1 MEIIL
6 PKYHEFLWSCFSYTL
21 QGDRTQVRCLNEINL
36 LQQKMYVQGLLYL
49 SAFFINFLWVFGFF
63 SMLSPPDVYLFSA
76 LNLLFPDSL
85 EKVLP
90 FLYQWVL
97 RNGHSKDAKN
107 KLKDTTAQW
116 HR

>member
-1 MEIIL
+1 
-6 PKYHEFLWSCFSYTL
+6 
-21 QGDRTQVRCLNEINL
+21 
-36 LQQKMYVQGLLYL
+36 
-49 SAFFINFLWVFGFF
+49 
-63 SMLSPPDVYLFSA
+63 MLSPPDVYLFSA